1 MTTGQLIQ
9 QARKK
14 AGLSQ
19 KQLGQ
24 KLGLSASMI
33 GQWENDLRNP
43 KSKTLQRIATALNVP
58 IYDLMDDYSPIV
70 RELRNG
76 AITLEQL
83 AAELGVPKE
92 RILELLNLEIDDP
105 DFLKEVK
112 KVALKLSMQEEN
124 VIKLKEYV
132 KKRFAEAEAWKTRL
146 DEIGQDLGKLNDEGQ
161 VEAVKR
167 VKELTEIEKY
177 KYKRRPSPLSA
188 GITVY
193 RDGPTGSSSPA
204 HQPPPRDETPGRGTD
219 TTPPPKGAEGPQDG
233 E

>member
-19 KQLGQ
+19 KQLGE

-132 KKRFAEAEAWKTRL
+132 KKQIKKSNKMGNEYLFVNAWNEWSEGAYLEPDNKY
-146 DEIGQDLGKLNDEGQ
+146 GYAYLNAIK
-161 VEAVKR
+161 EAVS
-167 VKELTEIEKY
+167 EMEY
-177 KYKRRPSPLSA
+177 F
-188 GITVY
+188 
-193 RDGPTGSSSPA
+193 
-204 HQPPPRDETPGRGTD
+204 
-219 TTPPPKGAEGPQDG
+219 
-233 E
+233 

>member
-1 MTTGQLIQ
+1 
-9 QARKK
+9 
-14 AGLSQ
+14 
-19 KQLGQ
+19 
-24 KLGLSASMI
+24 MI

-146 DEIGQDLGKLNDEGQ
+146 DEIGQELGKLNDEGQ

-177 KYKRRPSPLSA
+177 KYKRKPSPLSA
-188 GITVY
+188 GIIVY
-193 RDGPTGSSSPA
+193 RDDPAGSSSPA
-204 HQPPPRDETPGRGTD
+204 HAIFPE
-219 TTPPPKGAEGPQDG
+219 KGQGD
-233 E
+233 

>member
-1 MTTGQLIQ
+1 
-9 QARKK
+9 
-14 AGLSQ
+14 
-19 KQLGQ
+19 
-24 KLGLSASMI
+24 MI

-167 VKELTEIEKY
+167 VKELTEIPRY
-177 KYKRRPSPLSA
+177 QATPTRRSPVPRTD
-188 GITVY
+188 I
-193 RDGPTGSSSPA
+193 P
-204 HQPPPRDETPGRGTD
+204 QPPAEAPQTPPAPQESRD
-219 TTPPPKGAEGPQDG
+219 TTPPPEGAEGPLEG